1 MKKILVTTDLSPSSG
16 SAIRLSLRIAKMTNA
31 SLTVILIHYVPKPF
45 SWSET
50 AYSDFRKGAID
61 ELEGR
66 IKKFVHKLARAA
78 SISAPEFSVSV
89 ISATAVVKEITAF
102 ARSHH
107 FDYIFISTRG
117 AGTIRKFLGTHTSK
131 LLSTSN
137 IPVISV
143 PSSYR
148 YRGIS
153 KITYATDLQDYAKE
167 LPKVMHLASLLNCQL
182 NILVAGNDPAFQE
195 QLDRIKKQL
204 SRDFPFPFSTQSIS
218 RDYSRTLIYDIDHAI
233 ERSRTSMVIFFSH
246 HDKTGFEKFL
256 LPSNATAYSFY
267 SKIPLVVYNKNPQ

>member
-78 SISAPEFSVSV
+78 SISA
-89 ISATAVVKEITAF
+89 
-102 ARSHH
+102 
-107 FDYIFISTRG
+107 
-117 AGTIRKFLGTHTSK
+117 
-131 LLSTSN
+131 
-137 IPVISV
+137 
-143 PSSYR
+143 
-148 YRGIS
+148 
-153 KITYATDLQDYAKE
+153 DLQDYAKE